1 MRTITTIIL
10 ALTLTGTIAARG
22 ADGPLDT
29 AITLYMSASYED
41 ALTALNRLPAGA
53 DQDQA
58 DKYRALCLLGLNRPQ
73 EAAETIERLITRKP
87 LLRVDETDSPKL
99 VVMFREAQLRLIPA
113 AAKSLYT
120 TAKQDFERGRIAAS
134 AAEFRQVLALIS
146 EVGEAHDAALAD
158 LKLLA
163 EGFSKLADQQQ
174 LAAAQPSSNPAAAA
188 GESRQDARLPPP
200 ATEGQQ
206 ASKIYDAS
214 DPDVAPPVAVMQR
227 VPAWTPRDDM
237 EKKRYSGTVEIV
249 IDENGSVISAAIT
262 TPVFPSYDQLL
273 LQAAK
278 NWRYKPAR
286 RGGQPVKY
294 RRAVAVLLTPSA
306 GSS

>member
-10 ALTLTGTIAARG
+10 ALTLTATIAARG
-22 ADGPLDT
+22 ADTPLDT

-41 ALTALNRLPAGA
+41 ALTALNQLPPGT

-58 DKYRALCLLGLNRPQ
+58 DKYRELCLLGLNRPK
-73 EAAETIERLITRKP
+73 EATQTIERLITRKP
-87 LLRVDETDSPKL
+87 LLKVDETDSPKL

-134 AAEFRQVLALIS
+134 ASEFRQVLALIS
-146 EVGEAHDAALAD
+146 EVGETHDAALAD
-158 LKLLA
+158 LKMLA

-174 LAAAQPSSNPAAAA
+174 LAAAQPPVN
-188 GESRQDARLPPP
+188 PP
-200 ATEGQQ
+200 APVGETREDTRPPAPSPERQ

-214 DPDVAPPVAVMQR
+214 DPDVAPPVAVVQR

-249 IDENGSVISAAIT
+249 IDENGSVISAALT
-262 TPVFPSYDQLL
+262 APVFPSYDQLL

-294 RRAVAVLLTPSA
+294 RRAVAVLLTPSP